1 MVAATIPVSPIS
13 MSVTAHRSE
22 LKKAVSVLNRVSDRK
37 SAMPILGAMFVKA
50 DDSSTKLVATDL
62 NMWATYTTTP
72 LGRTRGDAVIRTKGL
87 ADVLSKMPE
96 GEITIARDGSFSHVT
111 VMQGSVS
118 VRVDG
123 YVPRDYPKVPDTSAL
138 AWTTIDASDLA
149 ECLSRVIS
157 HVCKDE
163 TRFHLNG
170 VYLEGTAARLKAVAI
185 DGHRLAFASS
195 SYDDA
200 YKVIGANGIILPA
213 KAAKEILKVIK
224 TGKAEIA
231 LDERRMFHIRQGAWE
246 FSVKPID
253 AKFPPYEQVVPKNSK
268 HAVAVDLES
277 FRSACERAKVGYVPG
292 RGMALKRGDGD
303 PMLQLDTGAD
313 SDTRVIESIPCSLG
327 DAFKVGVNPHYILD
341 ALEHMESR
349 TSRVEILIGAEL
361 DPILIY
367 SHDERMCDGAPFMMR
382 HFVVVMPMRL

>member
-1 MVAATIPVSPIS
+1 MVAATNPVTPIT
-13 MSVTAHRSE
+13 MSVTARRSE

-37 SAMPILGAMFVKA
+37 SHMPILGAMFVKA
-50 DDSSTKLVATDL
+50 DDSTTKLVATDL

-72 LGRTRGDAVIRTKGL
+72 LGRTRGDACVRTKSL
-87 ADVLSKMPE
+87 WDVLSKMPE
-96 GEITIARDGSFSHVT
+96 GEITIARGDSFAHVH

-118 VRVDG
+118 VHVDAFA
-123 YVPRDYPKVPDTSAL
+123 PRDYPKVPDTSAL
-138 AWTTIDASDLA
+138 QWTTIEASDLA
-149 ECLSRVIS
+149 TCLERVIS
-157 HVCKDE
+157 CVCKDE

-170 VYLEGTAARLKAVAI
+170 IYLEGSSARLKAVAT

-200 YKVIGANGIILPA
+200 YKVIGTKGIILPA

-224 TGKAEIA
+224 SGKAEIA
-231 LDERRMFHIRQGAWE
+231 LDDRRMFHIRQGAWE

-253 AKFPPYEQVVPKNSK
+253 AQFPPYEQVVPKANK

-277 FRSACERAKVGYVPG
+277 FRGACERAKVGYVSG
-292 RGMALKRGDGD
+292 RGMMLKRGDND
-303 PMLQLDTGAD
+303 PMLKLDTGAD
-313 SDTRVIESIPCSLG
+313 SDTRVTESIPCSLG
-327 DAFKVGVNPHYILD
+327 DDFKVGINPQYLLD

-367 SHDERMCDGAPFMMR
+367 SHDETPGSPFVMR